1 MKKQFF
7 LIAALLVLACAKQ
20 YIAEPVDM
28 PRDVIIRHLNM
39 PYHFNVY
46 AANEFMEMKYSG
58 KKDALGKFEMKGYL
72 KLGNEKSNYDVYYD
86 GKWHEKGTGME
97 IEYDFPLNPI
107 DFIST
112 LIVSDTLRD
121 PMAKGSELIFTD
133 TVNTVFI
140 SPLNYL
146 HMGQIVTDRDGY
158 LKSINVDN
166 ELRINVTL
174 KRDNSIYIVPQK
186 KPLITMDNTFGIE
199 GDIIRKRLETTGDGT
214 VRNKILLFVTMDEQ
228 IEMLLSERHIYAGV
242 FKYTEPMMDNREK
255 FINGNAK
262 NTAII
267 TDTLGVFIDN
277 EIMPIA
283 RGPYADI
290 FLSSNTYPYED
301 NLCLFTENY
310 IFTIR
315 RSGGKLVIENV
326 PEFLSGYLYAL
337 IKYQ

>member
-1 MKKQFF
+1 MKRQVL
-7 LIAALLVLACAKQ
+7 LIVVLLVLACAKQ
-20 YIAEPVDM
+20 HISEPVDI
-28 PRDVIIRHLNM
+28 PRDVIISHLNM
-39 PYHFNVY
+39 PYHFTVH
-46 AANEFMEMKYSG
+46 AANEFMDMKYSG
-58 KKDALGKFEMKGYL
+58 KKDALGKFEMKGYI

-86 GKWHEKGTGME
+86 GKWHERGTGKE
-97 IEYDFPLNPI
+97 IEYDFPINPI

-121 PMAKGSELIFTD
+121 PMARGSDLIFTD

-140 SPLNYL
+140 SPLDYL
-146 HMGQIVTDRDGY
+146 HMGEIVTDRDGY
-158 LKSINVDN
+158 LKGVSVDN
-166 ELRINVTL
+166 ELRISVTL

-186 KPLITMDNTFGIE
+186 KPLIRMDNTSGIE
-199 GDIIRKRLETTGDGT
+199 DDIIRKRLETTGDGT
-214 VRNKILLFVTMDEQ
+214 FKGKILLFVKMDEQ
-228 IEMLLSERHIYAGV
+228 IKMLLSERHIYAGV
-242 FKYTEPMMDNREK
+242 FKYTEPMMNNREK

-267 TDTLGVFIDN
+267 TDTLGIFIDN
-277 EIMPIA
+277 EIMPVA
-283 RGPYADI
+283 RGPYMDI
-290 FLSSNTYPYED
+290 YLNNNTYPYED

-310 IFTIR
+310 IFRIR